1 MRLLIC
7 TQAVDTE
14 DPILGFFHRW
24 VEEFAKH
31 SERVHVIC
39 LKEGAHHLP
48 PNVSVHSL
56 GKEGKTANSEQRTAN
71 RISYVIRFYF
81 LIWKYRNEYD
91 TVFVHMNPEYVLFGG
106 LLWRLWRKRIVLWY
120 VHRQSTFA
128 LRLAASLVQKIAT
141 SAKGSI
147 GLRSPKI
154 AVVGH
159 GIDTDAFSGPV
170 RPLDKSA
177 PKIVTVGRIS
187 PIKSLHTIVEAV
199 GSLREHG
206 IDASLDI
213 IGPTIYEGDLRYKT
227 RIEDLIRERNL
238 ADRVRILPA
247 VPNSRMPELYSSYD
261 IAVNAC
267 PAGGI
272 DKAVLEAMAAGEPV
286 FVANE
291 SVREYLGNHARALI
305 FRFEDHADL
314 AQKIRTLL
322 SRNDIPSL
330 QNALRVL
337 VRERADVG
345 RCISAIM
352 QLYARHT

>member
-1 MRLLIC
+1 MISNGMRLLIV
-7 TQAVDTE
+7 TQAVDVN

-24 VEEFAKH
+24 IEEFAKH
-31 SERVHVIC
+31 CERVHVIC

-48 PNVSVHSL
+48 PNVTVHSL
-56 GKEGKTANSEQRTAN
+56 GKESGRSRLK
-71 RISYVIRFYF
+71 YLLRFF
-81 LIWKYRNEYD
+81 RLTWSLRREYD
-91 TVFVHMNPEYVLFGG
+91 AVFVHMNPEYVLLGG
-106 LLWRLWRKRIVLWY
+106 LLWRLWNKRVVLWY

-128 LRLAASLVQKIAT
+128 LQLAAHLVHKIAT

-147 GLRSPKI
+147 SLRSPKI

-159 GIDTDAFSGPV
+159 GIDVDAFAAGQLKS
-170 RPLDKSA
+170 LDTDA

-199 GSLREHG
+199 GSLRGHG
-206 IDASLDI
+206 IDATLDI
-213 IGPTIYEGDLRYKT
+213 IGPVIYEGDFHYRT
-227 RIEDLIRERNL
+227 RIKELIQKANL
-238 ADRVRILPA
+238 ANYVRILPA
-247 VPNSRMPELYSSYD
+247 VPNSRMPKLYTSYD

-267 PAGGI
+267 PTGGI
-272 DKAVLEAMAAGEPV
+272 DKAVLEAMAAGTPV

-291 SVREYLGNHARALI
+291 SFREYLGNHASALI

-345 RCISAIM
+345 RCISSIM
-352 QLYARHT
+352 RLYDDTSR